1 MHMARDMTKY
11 NFNGLENLSKR
22 QTVYELIKKYIQ
34 DNPEVTIEDLKK
46 VFNSLHRGFEV
57 CLSQSEYSE
66 YIERTQTGKS
76 RYFKEPIKLLD
87 DQVYICNQWGAF
99 FKNILQKASE
109 IGFSI
114 IPVTVESVA
123 GGDND
128 ESDLYISSPKN
139 IILYGPP
146 GVGKTYSHKKLI
158 SILENEDGLEELNN
172 PDYKTVSFDSVKAEG
187 RYQFLTFHQNYSYED
202 FIEGFRPNEEGKIV
216 REDGL
221 FKRIC
226 QKNHIEKQTNSESNE
241 EMSFEELYMKLLE
254 RIEQQGEFKVQS
266 TFNTILEFA
275 GESYP
280 KDKKQYFKV
289 RAISSTEKTY
299 FLAYTDLK
307 RIFNAYNRNDTVLF
321 KSLCKAIKIPE
332 SYLEKFI
339 EVLKGANYS
348 DKQSMAVK
356 NYYLIID
363 EINRGNISKIFGELI
378 TLLEE
383 DKRLGEPNE
392 LTVTLPY
399 SKDLFGVP
407 ANLYIIGTMNTADKS
422 IALVDIALRRRFTF
436 VRMDPIDNY
445 LSDNVKK
452 INGIIKD
459 RRGSDYL
466 IGHAYF
472 IDKDGSKI
480 DESNPKYRFVMDYK
494 IRPLLEEYFYGD
506 DIDGIFDGLL

>member
-1 MHMARDMTKY
+1 MARDMTKY

-22 QTVYELIKKYIQ
+22 QTVYELIKKYIENSP
-34 DNPEVTIEDLKK
+34 DVTIEDLKK

-87 DQVYICNQWGAF
+87 DQVYICNQWGVF

-114 IPVTVESVA
+114 IPVTVETVA
-123 GGDND
+123 GADND

-158 SILENEDGLEELNN
+158 SILENEDSLEELSN
-172 PDYKTVSFDSVKAEG
+172 PDYKTIAFDSVKEEG
-187 RYQFLTFHQNYSYED
+187 RYQFLTFHQSYSYED
-202 FIEGFRPNEEGKIV
+202 FIEGFRPNKDGKI
-216 REDGL
+216 
-221 FKRIC
+221 
-226 QKNHIEKQTNSESNE
+226 TSESGIFKTFIEDVDNNYGLKFS
-241 EMSFEELYMKLLE
+241 MFFEKIKKDIELDNFYKVVGASKIVFLDETKIVIDITGNQTLVDLEISKLKE
-254 RIEQQGEFKVQS
+254 VWSYYTRYYKKNQK
-266 TFNTILEFA
+266 TILKNKHKIFDQF
-275 GESYP
+275 
-280 KDKKQYFKV
+280 KD
-289 RAISSTEKTY
+289 
-299 FLAYTDLK
+299 
-307 RIFNAYNRNDTVLF
+307 
-321 KSLCKAIKIPE
+321 
-332 SYLEKFI
+332 YLEMKKVDLNDYLLILRNFI
-339 EVLKGANYS
+339 QYLDNENNNE
-348 DKQSMAVK
+348 VK
-356 NYYLIID
+356 NFYFIID

-459 RRGSDYL
+459 RRGPDYL

-480 DESNPKYRFVMDYK
+480 DEANPKYRFVMDYK
-494 IRPLLEEYFYGD
+494 IRPLLEEYFYGE
-506 DIDGIFDGLL
+506 DIDGIFEGLL